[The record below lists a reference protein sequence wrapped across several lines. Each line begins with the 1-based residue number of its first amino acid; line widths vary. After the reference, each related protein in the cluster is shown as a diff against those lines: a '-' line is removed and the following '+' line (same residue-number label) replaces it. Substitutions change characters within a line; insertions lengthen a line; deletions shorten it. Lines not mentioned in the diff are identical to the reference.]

1 MLIVEAV
8 VSLLLV
14 AAGVFALAGSIGL
27 VRLQDVL
34 QRMHA
39 PTKCSTL
46 GLGAAL
52 CASAVWFTAQTG
64 TPRLG
69 EFLITA
75 FVFLTAPV
83 SAQLLAQA
91 ALHLGLG
98 DRKGLDDPP
107 R

>member
-1 MLIVEAV
+1 MAIVEAV

-14 AAGVFALAGSIGL
+14 AAGAFALVGSIGL
-27 VRLQDVL
+27 VRLGDVL

-52 CASAVWFTAQTG
+52 CASALWFTANSG
-64 TPRLG
+64 MPALREL
-69 EFLITA
+69 LIAA

-83 SAQLLAQA
+83 SAQMLAQA

-98 DRKGLDDPP
+98 SRKGLDDPP
-107 R
+107 L